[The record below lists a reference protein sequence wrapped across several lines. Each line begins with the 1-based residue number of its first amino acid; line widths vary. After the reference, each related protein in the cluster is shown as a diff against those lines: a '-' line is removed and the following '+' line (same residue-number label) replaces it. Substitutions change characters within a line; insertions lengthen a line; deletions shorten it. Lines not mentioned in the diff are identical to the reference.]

1 MQGRHPRQAR
11 GGNQLCPLV
20 PLTGAL
26 MGARSL
32 LETLGYLSLPL
43 T

>member
-1 MQGRHPRQAR
+1 MQGSRLCQAR
-11 GGNQLCPLV
+11 GGSQLCPLL
-20 PLTGAL
+20 PLTSAL

-32 LETLGYLSLPL
+32 LETLGYLSLSL